1 MCDRRT
7 WLDDNILVTKRGI
20 ASRKRRFL
28 ALGLTLLSLSCVGL
42 FSVAFASWNFDEA
55 GAARPAVISGI
66 DANVGTVVDFSG
78 TSYLRLT
85 ASSVSAFNEQYG
97 FVQPDGSFGNSG
109 SVAALFYV
117 NGSGISDKLGG
128 SQFGIKV
135 TGGFGNNSFALSG
148 SYDYAFGAGNISEIA
163 SAEPSRVDGSIKTPG
178 SDGSVTT
185 DLLSVTDMTTISWLC
200 VWFDFSVPDSSAWPT
215 LESDIKAAGFRLN
228 VLLEARS

>member
-1 MCDRRT
+1 MCDRRA

-55 GAARPAVISGI
+55 GAAGPAVISGI

-117 NGSGISDKLGG
+117 NGSGISDKLGD

-135 TGGFGNNSFALSG
+135 TGGFGDNAFALSG
-148 SYDYAFGAGNISEIA
+148 SYDYAFGADNISEIA
-163 SAEPSRVDGSIKTPG
+163 SAEPYRADGSTKTPG

-215 LESDIKAAGFRLN
+215 LESDIKAAGFNLN
-228 VLLEARS
+228 ILLEVRP

>member
-1 MCDRRT
+1 M
-7 WLDDNILVTKRGI
+7 

-55 GAARPAVISGI
+55 GAAGPAVISGI

-85 ASSVSAFNEQYG
+85 ASSVSAFNEEYG

-117 NGSGISDKLGG
+117 NG
-128 SQFGIKV
+128 
-135 TGGFGNNSFALSG
+135 NNAFALSG
-148 SYDYAFGAGNISEIA
+148 SYDYAFGTDNITEIT
-163 SAEPSRVDGSIKTPG
+163 SAEPYRVDGSTKTPG
-178 SDGSVTT
+178 NDGSVTT
-185 DLLSVTDMTTISWLC
+185 DSLYVTDMKSISWLC
-200 VWFDFSVPDSSAWPT
+200 VWFDFAVPEGFSWPT
-215 LESDIKAAGFRLN
+215 LNSQIQTSGFDLGI
-228 VLLEARS
+228 LLEARS

>member
-1 MCDRRT
+1 M
-7 WLDDNILVTKRGI
+7 KRGI

-55 GAARPAVISGI
+55 GATGPAVISGI

-117 NGSGISDKLGG
+117 NGSGISSKLGD

-135 TGGFGNNSFALSG
+135 TGGFGDNAFALSG
-148 SYDYAFGAGNISEIA
+148 SYDYAFGTENITDIA
-163 SAEPSRVDGSIKTPG
+163 SAESSRVDGGTKTPG

-185 DLLSVTDMTTISWLC
+185 DLLSAADMTTVSWLC
-200 VWFDFSVPDSSAWPT
+200 IWFDFSVPDSSAWPT
-215 LESDIKAAGFRLN
+215 LESDIKAAGLN
-228 VLLEARS
+228 LSILLEARS